1 MVNFERQGRELISS
15 YRLWASLHPQ
25 VIVDANLRILTANRL
40 FCQFFQARLEEIAGR
55 FLDGLINLPAEILRL
70 RETPS
75 CRCSSTGNQ
84 GDMEIE
90 MSGPSFGQRTLR
102 IHCHRL
108 HGNGLMVF
116 DIEDV
121 SRWRPD

>member
-1 MVNFERQGRELISS
+1 MVDFERQGRELISS
-15 YRLWASLHPQ
+15 DRLWSSLHPQ

-40 FCQFFQARLEEIAGR
+40 FCQFFQASLEEIAGR
-55 FLDGLINLPAEILRL
+55 FLDGLINLPADILRL
-70 RETPS
+70 REAPP
-75 CRCSSTGNQ
+75 CRCSTANQ

-102 IHCHRL
+102 IHCRRL

-116 DIEDV
+116 DIEEV
-121 SRWRPD
+121 SRWRRD